1 MIEAE
6 ATIAFYK
13 AAPLKANRLFEC
25 SLGHI
30 AITGIGNLAA
40 CQAVTEY
47 ACLADA
53 IVNFGVAGA
62 LRPGLAIGT
71 THMIAATGKHFSIP
85 AFCNSHAHQFAA
97 QTQPVIQLTQE
108 GLHLISSDYP
118 INHAD
123 LQQIL
128 GRNHDL
134 VDMEGYGV
142 AFAAQQAGLP
152 CQIWKTVSDF
162 ASPSSPAEI
171 RARLQELSQTI
182 ASHTQTLYFNDTGTG
197 GGKRL

>member
-6 ATIAFYK
+6 ATIALYK
-13 AAPLKANRLFEC
+13 AAPLKAGRLFKC

-30 AITGIGNLAA
+30 VITGIGNLAA

-53 IVNFGVAGA
+53 IVNFGVAGG
-62 LRPGLAIGT
+62 LRPELTIGA
-71 THMIAATGKHFSIP
+71 THMAAVTAKHFSIP
-85 AFCNSHAHQFAA
+85 AYCDSHAHQFAA
-97 QTQPVIQLTQE
+97 QTQPAIQLANE
-108 GLHLISSDYP
+108 GLRLVSSDYP
-118 INHAD
+118 INHND
-123 LQQIL
+123 LQQTL
-128 GRNHDL
+128 GLSYDL

-142 AFAAQQAGLP
+142 AFAARQAGLP

-171 RARLQELSQTI
+171 RARLQGLSKTI
-182 ASHTQTLYFNDTGTG
+182 AAQTQILLN
-197 GGKRL
+197 